1 MWPLRSASR
10 GEAIRECY
18 QESSNTLVLHGT
30 ASKGQMAGFVETC
43 VSQDLLGLIKPTL
56 HRAREA
62 QDITLD
68 KKFILVSESSE
79 KTQF

>member
-1 MWPLRSASR
+1 MGVLLGNVTRSP
-10 GEAIRECY
+10 AIA
-18 QESSNTLVLHGT
+18 LVLHGT
-30 ASKGQMAGFVETC
+30 ASKGQKAGFVETC

-56 HRAREA
+56 HQAREA

>member
-10 GEAIRECY
+10 GGAIRECY

-30 ASKGQMAGFVETC
+30 ASKGQKAGFAETC

-62 QDITLD
+62 RIRYHT
-68 KKFILVSESSE
+68 
-79 KTQF
+79 